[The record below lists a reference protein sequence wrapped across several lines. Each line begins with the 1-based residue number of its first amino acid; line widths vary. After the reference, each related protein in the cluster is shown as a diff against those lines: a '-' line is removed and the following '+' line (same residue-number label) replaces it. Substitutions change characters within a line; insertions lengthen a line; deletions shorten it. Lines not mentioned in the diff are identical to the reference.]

1 MSTILYD
8 SSGSSCIQ
16 SSKNVEYY
24 QLTQEEFKTFFKKHK
39 SRHWV
44 IFIINI
50 IQMKIMK

>member
-24 QLTQEEFKTFFKKHK
+24 QLTQEELTFQLKNTNH
-39 SRHWV
+39 V
-44 IFIINI
+44 IESFS
-50 IQMKIMK
+50 